1 MYTTTSKNEW
11 SSLERDE
18 INEVITH
25 CYCIDRG
32 LDAVAA
38 AESATKNVYV
48 GSADQGKAK
57 SATCSA
63 CHGSDGNS
71 AAADYPKLAGQHAS
85 YLASTLRAYRD
96 GSRENAI
103 MAGLAA
109 VLSEEDIADLS
120 VYYATQ
126 VVSGGAVQAELLE
139 RGEQLYRFGD
149 TEKGI
154 SACAACHGPTG
165 VGLASAVF
173 PSLKGQWAG
182 YSEVQLRAFRDG
194 LRINVMM
201 SGVAQNMSD
210 ADIKAVSSYVEGLK

>member
-1 MYTTTSKNEW
+1 MK
-11 SSLERDE
+11 SLLTA
-18 INEVITH
+18 IALTVAST
-25 CYCIDRG
+25 
-32 LDAVAA
+32 LVAA

-120 VYYATQ
+120 AYYATQ

-201 SGVAQNMSD
+201 SGVAQNMSN